1 MSVKNKS
8 WTYEANRRPNGRH
21 PPILLHKLHRHIL
34 PPYRHRYYT
43 YLLYKWI
50 QPLHPPYRHCFYTFL
65 IYIYRERER
74 SSASGVPWESPINFI
89 LINIF
94 EIFLW
99 YSIRMKLIIYEIRA
113 KTMSVTGGVLESLRQ
128 VKKQCFF
135 HFTLWL
141 DHSDIIVFLH
151 IYTTNIWHFRIY
163 V

>member
-1 MSVKNKS
+1 MPMKLMKQNKGWSVVAAFRAPVCFIS
-8 WTYEANRRPNGRH
+8 SGL
-21 PPILLHKLHRHIL
+21 IF
-34 PPYRHRYYT
+34 YRHRYYT

-74 SSASGVPWESPINFI
+74 SSASGVPLESPINFI

>member
-8 WTYEANRRPNGRH
+8 WTYEANRRPKGRH

-65 IYIYRERER
+65 IYIERER
-74 SSASGVPWESPINFI
+74 SSASGVPLESPFNFI

-128 VKKQCFF
+128 VKKQCVF

>member
-1 MSVKNKS
+1 
-8 WTYEANRRPNGRH
+8 
-21 PPILLHKLHRHIL
+21 
-34 PPYRHRYYT
+34 
-43 YLLYKWI
+43 
-50 QPLHPPYRHCFYTFL
+50 
-65 IYIYRERER
+65 
-74 SSASGVPWESPINFI
+74 
-89 LINIF
+89 
-94 EIFLW
+94 
-99 YSIRMKLIIYEIRA
+99 MKLIIYEIRA

>member
-1 MSVKNKS
+1 MKQTGALKAATHLFCFISFIGIYYPLTDIV
-8 WTYEANRRPNGRH
+8 
-21 PPILLHKLHRHIL
+21 IIHIFYINESN
-34 PPYRHRYYT
+34 PYT
-43 YLLYKWI
+43 
-50 QPLHPPYRHCFYTFL
+50 PLIDIVFIHFSY
-65 IYIYRERER
+65 IYIERER
-74 SSASGVPWESPINFI
+74 SSASGVPLESPFNFI